1 MRVLFVGDVHA
12 KVEDLADCERLRDFV
27 LGQVREHKVDE
38 VVFLG
43 DQYDAH
49 AIKHV
54 DVERFWL
61 DFFARL
67 RAMGVSVVA
76 LVGNHDRP
84 GNAAATAHSM
94 QVHGHD
100 VMVVD
105 EPKAHG
111 PFLFLPYYHDPKKL
125 VEAANAPVFAH
136 TQVLVCHAPFE
147 GGKMDNGFPIKADA
161 FYGKDVVNPDDLP
174 HRFII
179 SGHIHKGAAFG
190 RVWYPGAPRW
200 LTMGDANT
208 DRAIYICD
216 FNEKDGTSIGCEKAL
231 STNAVCRRTW
241 DLVYTPEDHCEKELA
256 LVGPNDKVRLNIRGP
271 VAFCEETKKLFA
283 GKGYRTPTFPTDRG
297 VVKVSEAEGIPVAF
311 MKHLASYKPKFGTSP
326 DVLRGMLRER
336 LHVG

>member
-1 MRVLFVGDVHA
+1 MRALFVGDVHA
-12 KVEDLADCERLRDFV
+12 KVEDLEDCVRLREYV
-27 LGQVREHKVDE
+27 LEQVEAHKPDW

-61 DFFARL
+61 DFFQTL
-67 RAMGVSVVA
+67 KLLGVRVFA

-84 GNAAATAHSM
+84 GNAMAQSHSM
-94 QVHGHD
+94 QVHGHH
-100 VMVVD
+100 VVVVD
-105 EPKAHG
+105 RPVVSG
-111 PFLFLPYYHDPKKL
+111 PFLFLPYYHDPRKL
-125 VEAANAPVFAH
+125 VEAAVAH
-136 TQVLVCHAPFE
+136 ADTSQVLVCHAPFE

-161 FYGKDVVNPDDLP
+161 FYGKDVVNPDELP
-174 HRFII
+174 QRFII

-190 RVWYPGAPRW
+190 KVWYPGSPRW
-200 LTMGDANT
+200 QTMGDANT
-208 DRAIYICD
+208 DRAIYLCD
-216 FNEKDGTSIGCEKAL
+216 FDDKDGTSIGCEKAL
-231 STNAVCRRTW
+231 STNDVCRRTW

-297 VVKVSEAEGIPVAF
+297 VVKVSEAEGIPAAF
-311 MKHLASYKPKFGTSP
+311 AKHLASYKPKFGTNP